1 MNTSEEVQLQPR
13 TPYTPWLVLTAPPRA
28 APPGDST
35 SFLRDPCASRP
46 TSPLPGDPVTAARTA
61 SDPVRRRAVSGFT
74 LYDVANSAFITTVVT
89 ALGGPFL
96 TALAEDAARP
106 DGRVPLLLLE
116 PRAEALFAYAV
127 SLSVL
132 LQVLALPVLGAL
144 ADRATA
150 KRTLLVVSTGVGSL
164 ATVALA
170 LTPGVL
176 PGLLAF
182 VVANVAYGAAIL
194 AYNAYLADVAE
205 LPDRDRVSAR
215 GFAFGYAGGAFV
227 LVLALGLVTASDA
240 LGISDGTAV
249 RIAIAFSAV
258 WWTAVGAIAVRRL
271 DAVRQLPGHDARPT
285 SEALGAQVS
294 SSLRQL
300 RGSVRALRAL
310 PGTARYLLAFL
321 LFNDAIQAVVA
332 LSAVVLTNELF
343 VAKGLPEDD
352 ATPFLL
358 QLILLIQVVAVLGAA
373 GSGRL
378 AARIGARSTLLLT
391 LVVWVGIVLYAVVAL
406 DGTGAA
412 YVLGVFIALVLG
424 GSQALARSLF
434 SSMTPAHRQAS
445 FFGFYE
451 LAERGTAWIGTLL
464 FAVVLDVTGSYRG
477 ALLSLLVLF
486 VAGGVLLATVD
497 TDRAMA
503 AAREADEAEAGART

>member
-1 MNTSEEVQLQPR
+1 MTVN
-13 TPYTPWLVLTAPPRA
+13 AAA
-28 APPGDST
+28 APD
-35 SFLRDPCASRP
+35 R
-46 TSPLPGDPVTAARTA
+46 
-61 SDPVRRRAVSGFT
+61 VRRRAVAGFT
-74 LYDVANSAFITTVVT
+74 LYDVANSAFVTTVVT
-89 ALGGPFL
+89 AVGGPFL
-96 TALAEDAARP
+96 TSLAEDAAGA
-106 DGRVPLLLLE
+106 DGRVSLLLLN
-116 PRAEALFAYAV
+116 PRAESLFAYAV

-150 KRTLLVVSTGVGSL
+150 KRRLLVTATGIGSA

-170 LTPGVL
+170 VVPGGAVVL
-176 PGLLAF
+176 GLLAF

-215 GFAFGYAGGAFV
+215 GYAFGYAGGAFV
-227 LVLALGLVTASDA
+227 LAVSLGLVTAADP
-240 LGISDGTAV
+240 LGISRGTAV
-249 RIAIAFSAV
+249 RLAIGLSAV
-258 WWTAVGAIAVRRL
+258 WWAGLGIVAVRRL
-271 DAVRQLPGHDARPT
+271 DAVQALPGYDGTTTGEPLR
-285 SEALGAQVS
+285 SQVAT
-294 SSLRQL
+294 SLRQL
-300 RGSVRALRAL
+300 KSSFAALRAL

-332 LSAVVLTNELF
+332 LSAVVLENELF
-343 VAKGLPEDD
+343 VAKGLPKED

-373 GSGRL
+373 GSARL
-378 AARIGARSTLLLT
+378 AKRIGAKQTLLLT

-434 SSMTPAHRQAS
+434 SSMTPADRQAS

-451 LAERGTAWIGTLL
+451 LAERGTAWIGTLV
-464 FAVVLDVTGSYRG
+464 FAVVLDITGSYRS
-477 ALLSLLVLF
+477 ALSSLLVLF
-486 VAGGVLLATVD
+486 VAGGLLLASTD
-497 TDRAMA
+497 TDAA
-503 AAREADEAEAGART
+503 IVAARGVEQTNDPAAPVGHA